1 MQLKMP
7 KFNIRHISKDCSSL
21 WIVFSGSLVQDR
33 RRIHHSSFPL
43 SLRAERR
50 TQTDGGTT
58 DPAHPLGP
66 VSPAVAA
73 HLPRASERESEGALC
88 RARAERC
95 TSAAAVYLMLIPAA
109 ATTESALLLLLD
121 RKGTNGGREE
131 SSNRFGQ
138 GAGESCRAT
147 DDNAVT

>member
-1 MQLKMP
+1 MTLPAINAMAGE
-7 KFNIRHISKDCSSL
+7 RGCSSL

-43 SLRAERR
+43 SLRVERR

-73 HLPRASERESEGALC
+73 HLPRASERESEGALR

-138 GAGESCRAT
+138 GAGGEL
-147 DDNAVT
+147 